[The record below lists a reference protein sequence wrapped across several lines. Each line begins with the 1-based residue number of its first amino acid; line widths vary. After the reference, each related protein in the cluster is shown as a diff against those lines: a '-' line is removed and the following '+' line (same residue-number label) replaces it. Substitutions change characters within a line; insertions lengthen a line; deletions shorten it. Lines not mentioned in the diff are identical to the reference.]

1 MGRWGGNAGTGSSLR
16 KVAMLVN
23 LRRGGLVTPLFGA
36 APNGAEFL
44 QALALSAL
52 RRPSH

>member
-16 KVAMLVN
+16 KVHAGEPAA
-23 LRRGGLVTPLFGA
+23 GGLVTPLFGA